1 MNNPTVLQLVE
12 NEWNHL
18 QKEIETIR
26 MVIESVTGTLGEY
39 QQKLSELEKR
49 NDDLKRYLVEYDSQT
64 H

>member
-39 QQKLSELEKR
+39 QQKLSELEER
-49 NDDLKRYLVEYDSQT
+49 NGNLKRYLVEYDSQT